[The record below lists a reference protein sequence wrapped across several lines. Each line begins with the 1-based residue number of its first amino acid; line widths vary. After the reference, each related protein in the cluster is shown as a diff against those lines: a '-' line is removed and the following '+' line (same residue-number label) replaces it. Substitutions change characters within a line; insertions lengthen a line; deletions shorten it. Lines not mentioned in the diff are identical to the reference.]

1 MIARGL
7 VVGADRGHADRPTE
21 AHAPMSEHLK
31 PFAFRPGQ
39 SGNGRPKGSRN
50 KLSEALLDDLYAE
63 WQEQGRDAIKKM
75 AEKTPGDFVKVVA
88 SLMPKVIGVG
98 NAPLADLSD
107 EELDRLIMYVQVLS
121 AEDERV
127 AIEGGS

>member
-1 MIARGL
+1 
-7 VVGADRGHADRPTE
+7 
-21 AHAPMSEHLK
+21 MSEHLK
-31 PFAFRPGQ
+31 PYAFRPGQ
-39 SGNGRPKGSRN
+39 SGNPNGRPKGSRN
-50 KLSEALLDDLYAE
+50 KLSEALVDDLYAE

-88 SLMPKVIGVG
+88 SLLPKVIGVG

-107 EELDRLIMYVQVLS
+107 EELDRLITYVQVLI

-127 AIEGGS
+127 EGGS